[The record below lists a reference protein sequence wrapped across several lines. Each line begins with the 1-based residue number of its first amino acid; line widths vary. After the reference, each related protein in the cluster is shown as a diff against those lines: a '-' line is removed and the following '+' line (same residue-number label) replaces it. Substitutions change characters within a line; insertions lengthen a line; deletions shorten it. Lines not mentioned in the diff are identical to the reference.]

1 MITTP
6 DTLMR
11 KQRSNAVPLFWQYP
25 RFGISARRP
34 GRGPAGHVAG
44 AWRRPRRRIASPE
57 AAPSPPYRGVRS
69 HIGGNQT
76 HTRQPAMEW
85 LVDLARKPF
94 AQATGSGVGR

>member
-11 KQRSNAVPLFWQYP
+11 KQRSDAVPSFEQYP
-25 RFGISARRP
+25 CFGISARRP

-44 AWRRPRRRIASPE
+44 AWRGPIRRSASPE

-76 HTRQPAMEW
+76 RTRQPSTEW

-94 AQATGSGVGR
+94 AQATGSGVGQ